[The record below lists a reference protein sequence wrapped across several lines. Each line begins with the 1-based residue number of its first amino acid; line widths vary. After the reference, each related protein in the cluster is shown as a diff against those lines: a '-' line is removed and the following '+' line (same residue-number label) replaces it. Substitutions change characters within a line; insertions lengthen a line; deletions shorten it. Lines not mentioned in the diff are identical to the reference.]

1 MAFLQTSEIKKEFEV
16 IKLMEEAW
24 GLHLITRSFI
34 SLALFFLFHLQSL
47 TQVFFDD
54 SIMLINVTTT
64 LVLLVAV
71 TIT

>member
-1 MAFLQTSEIKKEFEV
+1 
-16 IKLMEEAW
+16 MEEAW